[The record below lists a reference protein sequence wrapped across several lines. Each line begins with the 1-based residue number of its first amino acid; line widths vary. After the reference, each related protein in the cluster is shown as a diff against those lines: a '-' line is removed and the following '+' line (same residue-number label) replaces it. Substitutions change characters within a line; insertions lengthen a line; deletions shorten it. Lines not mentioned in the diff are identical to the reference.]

1 MKLFNLGAALIL
13 GCGVPLLTQA
23 LDPSMAVAVAAN
35 APPEGNFGD
44 EEWEVTLVRQNNSYR
59 YIGKK
64 HQNESSRIE
73 LAGAKVSGNSSRRIY
88 TWNNEGTKYQV
99 IWQSK
104 DPNYVRVKV
113 VGNSGRTI
121 LNRLLFRTDIEGAN

>member
-23 LDPSMAVAVAAN
+23 LAPSMAVAVAAN

-64 HQNESSRIE
+64 HENESSRIE
-73 LAGAKVSGNSSRRIY
+73 LAGAKVSGTDRRRIY
-88 TWNNEGTKYQV
+88 TWNNKGTKYQV
-99 IWQSK
+99 VWQSK
-104 DPNYVRVKV
+104 DPNYIRVKV
-113 VGNSGRTI
+113 ISNSGKTA
-121 LNRLLFRTDIEGAN
+121 LNRLLTRVEGCSG

>member
-1 MKLFNLGAALIL
+1 MRLLNLASALMFGL
-13 GCGVPLLTQA
+13 ATPLLTQA
-23 LDPSMAVAVAAN
+23 LAPVVAVAGAN
-35 APPEGNFGD
+35 RPEGSFSDG
-44 EEWEVTLVRQNNSYR
+44 EWRVNLIRENNSYR
-59 YIGKK
+59 YQGINIDTGT
-64 HQNESSRIE
+64 SIE

-99 IWQSK
+99 VWQSK

-121 LNRLLFRTDIEGAN
+121 LNRLLSRTYDEGAN